1 MTSSSLR
8 RITTAQRRAR
18 LSHRHHL
25 CADAKAAGVGV
36 VARSLIGLHATD
48 PASVYLSTWARVD
61 GVTYSDIDAALY
73 DERTVV
79 KHLAMRRTL
88 WAVATDLLP
97 VVQSAASDAV
107 AAVQRRSLARD
118 VVRAG
123 LTNDGERW
131 VAQAEAATV
140 DALAELGPAPGRTLT
155 AHVPLLQAKIRTG
168 PSGKLEYGVIS
179 RITTVLSASG
189 QITRGRARGAWHDRQ
204 LQWVLMRDWCPE
216 GLAHSRLPAEEARAV
231 LARLW
236 LRAFG
241 PTTGDDLRWWTGW
254 TVKETKAALLTV
266 GAVEV
271 RLDGDQVGVL
281 LPDDLET
288 TPRAEPWVALLP
300 SLDPTTM
307 GWKDR
312 GWYLG
317 PHRELLFDTYGNAG
331 PSVWSDGRVV
341 GGWGQRPDGR
351 VVVRL
356 LEDVGAAKATEIQT
370 EAARLTEW
378 LGGVVVRPS
387 FPTPLQRELSG

>member
-1 MTSSSLR
+1 M
-8 RITTAQRRAR
+8 
-18 LSHRHHL
+18 SHRHHL
-25 CADAKAAGVGV
+25 CADAKAGSVGAA
-36 VARSLIGLHATD
+36 ARSLIGLHSTD
-48 PASVYLSTWARVD
+48 PASVYLSAWARVD
-61 GVTYSDIDAALY
+61 GVTHSDIDAALY

-88 WAVATDLLP
+88 WAVATGLLP

-131 VAQAEAATV
+131 VARAEAATV
-140 DALAELGPAPGRTLT
+140 DALAELGPARGRTLT

-168 PSGKLEYGVIS
+168 PGGKLEYGVIS

-204 LQWVLMRDWCPE
+204 LQWVLMRDWCPGILE
-216 GLAHSRLPAEEARAV
+216 HPRLPAAEARAE

-241 PTTGDDLRWWTGW
+241 PATGDDLRWWTGW

-288 TPRAEPWVALLP
+288 SPRAEPRVALLP

-331 PSVWSDGRVV
+331 PSVWSDGRIV
-341 GGWGQRPDGR
+341 GGWGQRPDGP

-387 FPTPLQRELSG
+387 FPTPLQRKLSG